1 MQLPSVPKLIDRN
14 LDERFDTSKDVQ
26 IALNWLTL
34 IMTAIL
40 RHLRTYSLKYRV
52 LKSMLKQ

>member
-26 IALNWLTL
+26 IALNWHTNTL

-40 RHLRTYSLKYRV
+40 RNLRIA
-52 LKSMLKQ
+52 